1 MTILTLNK
9 QQLEKEIGKIDEKM
23 QDKISMFGTPIEE
36 VTDNKVSVEVF
47 PNRPDLLSFQ
57 GFSRAL
63 VCFFKKPGLKTY
75 KTEKPEKDYKVIIHK
90 SVKQVRPH
98 TACAIVKDLKLDDEK
113 IKELID
119 IQEKLHSSYGRNR
132 KKIAIGI
139 YPLETIKFPITF
151 LAKKPED
158 IKFIPLEMN
167 REITGRQIL
176 SQHPAGREYA
186 DLLKNKEV
194 FSIFQD
200 SNNEILS
207 MPPIINS
214 HKTGKITENTKDVFI
229 ECSGFN
235 LPYLQKALNMIVT
248 SLADM
253 GGKIY
258 SIKIQDKKETISPNL
273 EPEKLAFSIE
283 TINKTLGLSLSEKE
297 IIKLL
302 EKMGIGY
309 EKGFALIPAYRTDI
323 LHEIDLSEEIAIAYG
338 YDNFVPELPSIS
350 TIGEEDKTAILKR
363 KIAEVLAGLDMLE
376 ISTYH
381 LSTKE
386 KQFKNINI
394 KEFKQMM
401 IELEESKTEN
411 NILRNSLLAN
421 SINILSEN
429 SDAQYP
435 QKIFELGKVF
445 SNSDSREDT
454 SKTSKSKDFDSAQKS
469 SISDKPLGVV
479 DSDTGISE
487 TEKLCISLCSD
498 TANFTEIKQIL
509 DYLMRMLNIEYKIK
523 ETENPTFIEGRIGE
537 IIINK
542 DNKKQTIGIL
552 GEISPTVL
560 KNNKIKM
567 PVSSME
573 IDIEMLMH

>member
-9 QQLEKEIGKIDEKM
+9 KKLEQEIGKIDEKM
-23 QDKISMFGTPIEE
+23 QDKISMFGTPIER
-36 VTDNKVSVEVF
+36 VTDDEVSIEVF
-47 PNRPDLLSFQ
+47 PNRPDLLSFH
-57 GFSRAL
+57 GFARAL
-63 VCFFKKPGLKTY
+63 VCFLEKPGLKTY

-90 SVKQVRPH
+90 SVKEVRPH
-98 TACAIVKDLKLDDEK
+98 TACAIVKGLKLDDEK

-139 YPLETIKFPITF
+139 YPLEAIKLPITF

-158 IKFIPLEMN
+158 IKFQPLEFP
-167 REITGRQIL
+167 REINGRQIL
-176 SQHPAGREYA
+176 NQHPAGREYA
-186 DLLKNKEV
+186 DLLKDKEV
-194 FSIFQD
+194 FPIFQD
-200 SNNEILS
+200 ANNEILS

-214 HKTGKITENTKDVFI
+214 HKTGKIQESTKEVFI

-248 SLADM
+248 AMADM

-258 SIKIQDKKETISPNL
+258 AMEIQDKKKYDSPDL

-283 TINKTLGLSLSEKE
+283 NINKTLGLSLPEKE

-338 YDNFVPELPSIS
+338 YDKFIPELPSIS
-350 TIGEEDKTAILKR
+350 TIGEEDKIAILKR
-363 KIAEVLAGLDMLE
+363 KISEILIGLDLLE
-376 ISTYH
+376 VSTYH

-386 KQFKNINI
+386 KQFKNISI

-401 IELEESKTEN
+401 IEAEESKTEN
-411 NILRNSLLAN
+411 NILRNSLLAS

-445 SNSDSREDT
+445 LNTE
-454 SKTSKSKDFDSAQKS
+454 KNE
-469 SISDKPLGVV
+469 
-479 DSDTGISE
+479 TGISE
-487 TEKLCISLCSD
+487 KENLCISLCFEK
-498 TANFTEIKQIL
+498 ANFTEIKQIL
-509 DYLMRMLNIEYKIK
+509 DYLMRMLSIEYEIK
-523 ETENPTFIEGRIGE
+523 TIENQSFIEGRCGAIIMNNKEIGVIGE
-537 IIINK
+537 IN
-542 DNKKQTIGIL
+542 
-552 GEISPTVL
+552 PTVL

-567 PVSSME
+567 PVASL
-573 IDIEMLMH
+573 EMSVEELI

>member
-9 QQLEKEIGKIDEKM
+9 KKLEQEIGKIDEKM
-23 QDKISMFGTPIEE
+23 QDKISMFGTPIER
-36 VTDNKVSVEVF
+36 VTDDEVSIEVF
-47 PNRPDLLSFQ
+47 PNRPDLLSFH
-57 GFSRAL
+57 GFARAL
-63 VCFFKKPGLKTY
+63 VCFLEKPGLKTY

-90 SVKQVRPH
+90 SVKEVRPH
-98 TACAIVKDLKLDDEK
+98 TACAIVKGLKLDDEK

-139 YPLETIKFPITF
+139 YPLEAIKLPITF

-158 IKFIPLEMN
+158 IKFQPLEFP
-167 REITGRQIL
+167 REINGRQIL
-176 SQHPAGREYA
+176 NQHPAGREYA
-186 DLLKNKEV
+186 DLLKDKEV
-194 FSIFQD
+194 FPIFQD
-200 SNNEILS
+200 ANNEILS

-214 HKTGKITENTKDVFI
+214 HKTGKIQESTKEVFI

-248 SLADM
+248 AMADM

-258 SIKIQDKKETISPNL
+258 AMEIQDKKKYDSPDL

-283 TINKTLGLSLSEKE
+283 NINKTLGLSLPEKE

-338 YDNFVPELPSIS
+338 YDKFIPELPSIS
-350 TIGEEDKTAILKR
+350 TIGEEDKIAILKR
-363 KIAEVLAGLDMLE
+363 KISEILIGLDLLE
-376 ISTYH
+376 VSTYH

-386 KQFKNINI
+386 KQFKNISI

-401 IELEESKTEN
+401 IEAEESKTEN
-411 NILRNSLLAN
+411 NILRNSLLAS

-445 SNSDSREDT
+445 LNTE
-454 SKTSKSKDFDSAQKS
+454 KNE
-469 SISDKPLGVV
+469 
-479 DSDTGISE
+479 TGISE
-487 TEKLCISLCSD
+487 KENLCISLCFEK
-498 TANFTEIKQIL
+498 ANFTEIKQIL
-509 DYLMRMLNIEYKIK
+509 DYLMRMLSIEYEIK
-523 ETENPTFIEGRIGE
+523 TIENQSFIEGRCGAIIMNNKEIGVIGE
-537 IIINK
+537 IN
-542 DNKKQTIGIL
+542 
-552 GEISPTVL
+552 PTVL

-567 PVSSME
+567 PVASLE
-573 IDIEMLMH
+573 